1 VRRGATD
8 WLAGVLF
15 GIVVGAIF
23 LAFPLVAIAF
33 VVAIGVISLRGA
45 DRVPVWPGIVAG
57 AGAGWLGLLG
67 LAAYSCLRLNSASS
81 AECAQPD
88 PTPWVVGGVAL
99 LVIGIAGTLIAVIRR
114 DQRS

>member
-1 VRRGATD
+1 MRRGATD

-15 GIVVGAIF
+15 GVVAGAIF

-33 VVAIGVISLRGA
+33 VVAIGVISLRRA

-67 LAAYSCLRLNSASS
+67 LADYSCRRLNSASS

-88 PTPWVVGGVAL
+88 PTPWVVGGVVL
-99 LVIGIAGTLIAVIRR
+99 LVTGIGGTIIAAIRKH
-114 DQRS
+114 QRS